1 MTDTGAAARQDTAY
15 RRKEKSTLREYAEA
29 IIVALLLALFV
40 RTFIV
45 QAFKIPSGS
54 MEDTLLVGDHIL
66 VSKFIYWLRDIERGD
81 VIVFRFPKD
90 EDRDFI
96 KRVVGLPGEEI
107 IVQGKR
113 VYVNCK
119 TPDELGSCKPL
130 DESFA
135 VYKPNGQAYGS
146 PFQKRIFRV
155 PPGHYFVLGDN
166 RNNSQDSRFWGF
178 LKAGEQMDHLPIRFA
193 GLSAQI
199 PFPCSLWSAPCWD
212 SKIRGAAFL
221 IYWSWNHDEGNLR
234 WGRLGKSIH

>member
-1 MTDTGAAARQDTAY
+1 MTDTTAQQDTAY

-29 IIVALLLALFV
+29 IIIALLLALFV
-40 RTFIV
+40 RTFII

-54 MEDTLLVGDHIL
+54 MENTLLVGDHIL

-90 EDRDFI
+90 ESRDFI
-96 KRVVGLPGEEI
+96 KRVVGLPGEEL

-113 VYVNCK
+113 VFVNCK
-119 TPDELGSCKPL
+119 TPDNLEACQPL

-135 VYKPNGQAYGS
+135 IYKPNGQAYGS
-146 PFQKRIFRV
+146 PFQKKSFRV
-155 PPGHYFVLGDN
+155 PSGHYFVLGDN

-178 LKAGEQMDHLPIRFA
+178 LKAGEKLDHLPLRF
-193 GLSAQI
+193 GGYSAKI

-212 SKIRGAAFL
+212 SKIRGSAFL

-234 WGRLGKSIH
+234 WNRLGKSIN